1 MTDATSIKAALSKLF
16 NLDQLPEPSPSSAP
30 PSPEQCAVC
39 HDRGCGTHKGQII
52 ACPANCE
59 AARAYRQRIFE
70 TLCAKSGLPG
80 KYKDFSFTTWQ
91 SIDPTFRTGKMLAA
105 TSAYLWAASE
115 PFSLAQAA
123 QTAGRADQADALG
136 DDQRSWLVISGAHGL
151 GKTGLAAAALNR
163 AAQLNKSAIF
173 MRAAELFSTV
183 QSRYGS
189 ELTSADDTLSSIQSA
204 DMLILDECNIPAV
217 TPDKSRIF
225 EEVIRFRHA
234 RELPTLLTTNMSAQE
249 FRNVWGDRSADV
261 VMEASHWVTITGQKI
276 RRQARNVE
284 SF

>member
-1 MTDATSIKAALSKLF
+1 MTDKTSIKAALERLF
-16 NLDQLPEPSPSSAP
+16 NLAELPEPSPSSAP
-30 PSPEQCAVC
+30 PPPEQCPVC
-39 HDRGCGTHKGQII
+39 HDRGCGTHKSQII

-59 AARAYRQRIFE
+59 ASRVYRQRIFE
-70 TLCAKSGLPG
+70 NLCAKSGLPG
-80 KYKDFSFTTWQ
+80 KYKDFTFTTWQ
-91 SIDPTFRTGKMLAA
+91 SIDPVFRTGKMLAA
-105 TSAYLWAASE
+105 TSAYLWPE
-115 PFSLAQAA
+115 GPFSLAEAA
-123 QTAGRADQADALG
+123 HTAGRDDQAAALG
-136 DDQRSWLVISGAHGL
+136 DDRRSWLVISGAHGL

-173 MRAAELFSTV
+173 MRAAELFSMV

-225 EEVIRFRHA
+225 EEVIRYRHA
-234 RELPTLLTTNMSAQE
+234 RELPTLLTTNMTAAE

-261 VMEASHWVTITGQKI
+261 VMEASHWVIITGQKI
-276 RRQARNVE
+276 RRQARSVE